1 MLPPLADSM
10 VELSIET
17 REKMAIARTVS
28 LALLLA
34 LSVAPLA
41 QAQSGKPL
49 FIAADMVRDRGGS
62 GPTCVL
68 TSRFL
73 RKEGVAWRIRVQ
85 DATGKEL
92 DDKSLKSVVVE
103 LSDGQK
109 FEAHFK
115 GHPPGDAPT
124 DHFWSISWK
133 IPEDYPTG
141 SFNYKVVATAS
152 DGTTQ
157 SWEPFNV
164 KPSLLTVVAGTFEP
178 AK

>member
-1 MLPPLADSM
+1 M

-17 REKMAIARTVS
+17 GEKMAIARTVS

-85 DATGKEL
+85 DATGREL
-92 DDKSLKSVVVE
+92 DDKSLKNILVAFAS
-103 LSDGQK
+103 G
-109 FEAHFK
+109 
-115 GHPPGDAPT
+115 T
-124 DHFWSISWK
+124 K
-133 IPEDYPTG
+133 I
-141 SFNYKVVATAS
+141 
-152 DGTTQ
+152 
-157 SWEPFNV
+157 
-164 KPSLLTVVAGTFEP
+164 
-178 AK
+178 

>member
-1 MLPPLADSM
+1 M

-17 REKMAIARTVS
+17 GEKMAIARTVS

-73 RKEGVAWRIRVQ
+73 RKVGVAWRIRVQ
-85 DATGKEL
+85 DATRTER
-92 DDKSLKSVVVE
+92 DDKSLKNILVAFAS
-103 LSDGQK
+103 G
-109 FEAHFK
+109 
-115 GHPPGDAPT
+115 T
-124 DHFWSISWK
+124 K
-133 IPEDYPTG
+133 I
-141 SFNYKVVATAS
+141 
-152 DGTTQ
+152 
-157 SWEPFNV
+157 
-164 KPSLLTVVAGTFEP
+164 
-178 AK
+178 

>member
-1 MLPPLADSM
+1 MLSPLADSM

-17 REKMAIARTVS
+17 GEKVAIARTVS

-34 LSVAPLA
+34 FSVAPLA
-41 QAQSGKPL
+41 QAQSDKPL

-73 RKEGVAWRIRVQ
+73 RKEGVVWRIRVQ

-92 DDKSLKSVVVE
+92 DDKSLNSVVVE

-115 GHPPGDAPT
+115 GATLPPTISGRPPGKSPRTTRREASTTRWSPPPRTAPRR
-124 DHFWSISWK
+124 
-133 IPEDYPTG
+133 
-141 SFNYKVVATAS
+141 
-152 DGTTQ
+152 
-157 SWEPFNV
+157 
-164 KPSLLTVVAGTFEP
+164 AGNRSTSNRHS
-178 AK
+178 

>member
-1 MLPPLADSM
+1 
-10 VELSIET
+10 
-17 REKMAIARTVS
+17 MAIARTVS

-34 LSVAPLA
+34 LGVAPLA

-62 GPTCVL
+62 GPACVL

-115 GHPPGDAPT
+115 GHPPGTRPPTISGRPPGRSPRTTRREASTTRWSPPPRTAPRR
-124 DHFWSISWK
+124 
-133 IPEDYPTG
+133 TG
-141 SFNYKVVATAS
+141 SRSTSNRHC
-152 DGTTQ
+152 
-157 SWEPFNV
+157 
-164 KPSLLTVVAGTFEP
+164 
-178 AK
+178 